1 MLGGKIW
8 SEKEDDMVGLDS
20 GIIMNP
26 KIWKASGHV
35 DGFSDPMVDCK
46 ESKMRYRADQIFAG
60 DVRVGG
66 ESLGW
71 VSFLESVLRRC

>member
-1 MLGGKIW
+1 MVRRR
-8 SEKEDDMVGLDS
+8 DDMVGIDS

-46 ESKMRYRADQIFAG
+46 DSKMRYGQINYLLQIFQLK
-60 DVRVGG
+60 
-66 ESLGW
+66 ENH
-71 VSFLESVLRRC
+71 